1 MPEPTKHFNFIQVT
15 LGVSPIETVAP
26 AAGKP
31 VGTIAFAT
39 DTEAFYEVCQTA
51 ANAHIWKPLNGASS
65 AGWSK
70 YVVSGQA
77 TPVAPYSTVQSAVTA
92 AVADG
97 HNAANPATILILPGN
112 YTEPVTMAPGIS
124 LVGLDVPLSG
134 SSVTI
139 TGTVTVS
146 LASDGACGFS
156 NVIIAGNLVLGG
168 THAQTLSLINVGILA
183 SAGSAIADTNSGA
196 GTISFFNCSIATTD
210 AAGFAMTASNARTI
224 AAQETSF
231 SGLLANSALS
241 WAGGNPIFRRCDV
254 IGRVVLA
261 TAGTATF
268 SESRLRVTGQ
278 AAVTAG
284 AGTTASIVRSTL
296 ESDGTNVLDG
306 TGTISTNDN
315 TFTNSSAIVATLTTA
330 PFRSIPQVVHSKP
343 AVAANAATF
352 PFGSDVAIVDQS
364 AGIVTITLQP
374 IARYLDGEVITV
386 KSNGSANVVT
396 VKGNAAELID
406 GANTLALNVSFG
418 LAQLMA
424 DRTDGLWR
432 VIAVK

>member
-15 LGVSPIETVAP
+15 LGGSPIETVAP

-39 DTEAFYEVCQTA
+39 DTEAFYENCQTA
-51 ANAHIWKPLNGASS
+51 ANAHIWKPLNGASA

-77 TPVAPYSTVQSAVTA
+77 TPVAPYSTIQSAITA

-97 HNAANPATILILPGN
+97 HDATHPASILIMPGT
-112 YTEPVTMAPGIS
+112 YTETITMAPGIA
-124 LVGLDVPLSG
+124 LIGFAEPLLGPSA
-134 SSVTI
+134 TI
-139 TGTVTVS
+139 VGTVNVA
-146 LASDGACGFS
+146 LAVDGACAFS
-156 NVIIAGNLVLGG
+156 DLLITGNLVLGG
-168 THAQTLSLINVGILA
+168 THAQTLSLINVGVLA

-196 GTISFFNCSIATTD
+196 GTITFFNSAIATTD
-210 AAGFAMTASNARTI
+210 AAGFAMTCSNARTI
-224 AAQETSF
+224 LAQETSF

-241 WAGGNPIFRRCDV
+241 WAGGSPIFRRCDV

-268 SESRLRVTGQ
+268 SESRLRATGQ
-278 AAVTAG
+278 AVVTAG
-284 AGTTASIVRSTL
+284 AGTTASIIRSSL

-306 TGTISTNDN
+306 AGTISTNDN
-315 TFTNSSAIVATLTTA
+315 TFTNSSAIATTLTTA
-330 PFRSIPQVVHSKP
+330 PFRAIPQLVHSKP
-343 AVAANAATF
+343 AVVANAATF
-352 PFGSDVAIVDQS
+352 PFASDVAIVDQS
-364 AGIVTITLQP
+364 AGVVTITLQP

-386 KSNGSANVVT
+386 KSNGAANVVT
-396 VKGNAAELID
+396 VKGNGAELID

-418 LAQLMA
+418 LCQLMA
-424 DRTDGLWR
+424 DRADGLWR